1 VLFSVE
7 IGELQ
12 FFRFLPEFSELL
24 DSCIS
29 IGCFLNGQ
37 QVSDDVAWVDDLF
50 SRSFLIS
57 CQDLQTGLC
66 STAVRRAKL
75 CSYFP
80 STSYVH
86 DTYTFFADCGGSKEL
101 HVESVEA
108 RNDGCRPFGFAA

>member
-1 VLFSVE
+1 MLFSVE

-50 SRSFLIS
+50 SRSFVIS
-57 CQDLQTGLC
+57 SQDVETGLC
-66 STAVRRAKL
+66 STAVRSAFS
-75 CSYFP
+75 CSYVP

-86 DTYTFFADCGGSKEL
+86 DTSFADACGGSQESDL
-101 HVESVEA
+101 ESV
-108 RNDGCRPFGFAA
+108 P

>member
-1 VLFSVE
+1 MLFSVE
-7 IGELQ
+7 IGELT

-29 IGCFLNGQ
+29 IGCFLTGQ

-57 CQDLQTGLC
+57 CQDLQ
-66 STAVRRAKL
+66 AKL

-108 RNDGCRPFGFAA
+108 RNDGCRPSGFAA